1 MSDIRQR
8 IETLSPRQREILCY
22 VAQHL
27 SSKEIGFLLDLSA
40 ATVDSHIRGALQR
53 LDLRTRRDAAVIMIE
68 FGAAR
73 PHPDSETLRRLARR
87 HHGDDRYTN
96 RSLLARWRGRFTSRS
111 SRSQWG
117 KARGDVDGLAVQA
130 GMARVIL
137 RYLLD
142 AIYISLFFAVMSA
155 VAFGVQWI
163 VIKCDQWQIDP
174 TVLIVLKGV
183 SYLLVVLDS
192 VGVVTVTGLLTYRFI
207 RATMKAGDLDA

>member
-1 MSDIRQR
+1 
-8 IETLSPRQREILCY
+8 
-22 VAQHL
+22 
-27 SSKEIGFLLDLSA
+27 
-40 ATVDSHIRGALQR
+40 
-53 LDLRTRRDAAVIMIE
+53 
-68 FGAAR
+68 
-73 PHPDSETLRRLARR
+73 
-87 HHGDDRYTN
+87 
-96 RSLLARWRGRFTSRS
+96 
-111 SRSQWG
+111 
-117 KARGDVDGLAVQA
+117 
-130 GMARVIL
+130 MARVIL